1 MTRKHQHPAGPSQ
14 RMLRVGEIIRH
25 TLAELLLRTEINDPD
40 LKGVH
45 ITVSEARP
53 SPDLRHATIF
63 VVPLKGER
71 EAEVVAALNRHA
83 RFLRGELGHRI
94 ELKYVPE
101 IVFKLDTSFDEYD
114 KIDKL
119 LHSPQVARDLKS

>member
-1 MTRKHQHPAGPSQ
+1 
-14 RMLRVGEIIRH
+14 MLRVGETVRH
-25 TLAELLLRTEINDPD
+25 TMAELLLRTDIDDAD

-45 ITVSEARP
+45 VTVSEVRV

-63 VVPLKGER
+63 VVPLQGER
-71 EAEVVAALNRHA
+71 ETEVVAALNRHA

-101 IVFKLDTSFDEYD
+101 IAFKLDTSFDEYA

>member
-1 MTRKHQHPAGPSQ
+1 MNRRQPHSSGPSQ
-14 RMLRVGEIIRH
+14 RQLRVGESIRH
-25 TLAELLLRTEINDPD
+25 VLAELLLRTEINDAD

-45 ITVSEARP
+45 ITVSEARL

-63 VVPLKGER
+63 VVPLQGER
-71 EAEVVAALNRHA
+71 EQEVVVALNRHA
-83 RFLRGELGHRI
+83 RFLRGELGHRV

-119 LHSPQVARDLKS
+119 LHSPRVVRDLKE

>member
-1 MTRKHQHPAGPSQ
+1 MTRKQHPSGPSQ
-14 RMLRVGEIIRH
+14 RQLRVGEIIRH
-25 TLAELLLRTEINDPD
+25 SLAELLLRVDIDDAD
-40 LKGVH
+40 LKG
-45 ITVSEARP
+45 IYLTVSEARVT
-53 SPDLRHATIF
+53 PDLRHAVIF

-71 EAEVVAALNRHA
+71 EQEVVAALNRHA

-101 IVFKLDTSFDEYD
+101 ITFQLDTSFDEYD

-119 LHSPQVARDLKS
+119 LHTPKVARDLKS